1 MIALLTAC
9 LIVSPADC
17 IDERLPIADATTQ
30 MGCMLMAPPAIAR
43 WTEDHPSRRVVRWRC
58 VSADE
63 RSA

>member
-9 LIVSPADC
+9 LIVSPAEC
-17 IDERLPIADATTQ
+17 VIERLPIADATTQ

-58 VSADE
+58 VRDDE